1 MNHAHPG
8 LRILVRGA
16 NDIGSAVAHHLF
28 KAGYA
33 AAIHED
39 PKPTTARR
47 KMSFTDAIY
56 DGEAMLDG
64 VQAKRVGSLSS
75 LRGLL
80 ISHSFIPVLTGD
92 FFRII
97 EKLRPQVLVDARMR
111 KHLKPARQ
119 IHLAPLTIGLGP
131 NFSAGVNIH
140 LAIETAWGA
149 DLGCV
154 IQRGETHPLEGEP
167 ISIEGHARDRYV
179 YAPLAGTFRTS
190 LEIGDAVTQGQE
202 IAYIDSTPLS
212 APITGILRGLTH
224 DSIPVTIK
232 TKIIEID
239 PRPLHPQ
246 IFGIGERPARI
257 AMGVVAAIQAW
268 EANHV
273 H

>member
-1 MNHAHPG
+1 MNRTSPD

-33 AAIHED
+33 VAIHED

-56 DGEAMLDG
+56 DRKAMLDG
-64 VQAKRVGSLSS
+64 VQAKRVESLSS
-75 LRGLL
+75 LHGLL
-80 ISHSFIPVLTGD
+80 ISHSFIPVLIGD
-92 FFRII
+92 FFRLI
-97 EKLRPQVLVDARMR
+97 EKLRPQVMVDARMR

-131 NFSAGVNIH
+131 NFSAGANIH

-154 IQRGETHPLEGEP
+154 IQRGRTHPFEGEP
-167 ISIEGHARDRYV
+167 NPIEGHARDRYV
-179 YAPLAGTFRTS
+179 YAPIAGTFHTS
-190 LEIGDAVTQGQE
+190 LQIGDAVTQGQE
-202 IAYIDSTPLS
+202 IAHIESTPLS
-212 APITGILRGLTH
+212 VPITGVLRGLTH
-224 DSIPVTIK
+224 DGVSVTPK
-232 TKIIEID
+232 TKVIEID
-239 PRPLHPQ
+239 PRTHNAQ
-246 IFGIGERPARI
+246 VSGIGERPARI
-257 AMGVVAAIQAW
+257 AEGVVTAIQNW

>member
-1 MNHAHPG
+1 MNHTPPD

-16 NDIGSAVAHHLF
+16 NDIGSAVAHRLF
-28 KAGYA
+28 RAGYA
-33 AAIHED
+33 VAIHED

-47 KMSFTDAIY
+47 KMSFTDAVY

-64 VQAKRVGSLSS
+64 AQAKRVESLSS

-80 ISHSFIPVLTGD
+80 ISHSFIPVLIGD
-92 FFRII
+92 FFRLI

-111 KHLKPARQ
+111 KHTKPGRQ
-119 IHLAPLTIGLGP
+119 FHLAPLTIGLGP
-131 NFSAGVNIH
+131 NFSAGANIH

-154 IQRGETHPLEGEP
+154 IQRGGTNPLEGEP
-167 ISIEGHARDRYV
+167 KSIEGHARDRYV
-179 YAPLAGTFRTS
+179 YAPIAGKFHTS
-190 LEIGDAVTQGQE
+190 LQIGDLVTQGQE
-202 IAYIDSTPLS
+202 IARIDTTPLS

-224 DSIPVTIK
+224 DGVSVTPK
-232 TKIIEID
+232 TKVIEID
-239 PRPLHPQ
+239 PRTLHPQ
-246 IFGIGERPARI
+246 ISGIGERPARI
-257 AMGVVAAIQAW
+257 AEGVVTAIQSW